1 MMQRR
6 EFLMRGGS
14 TLVLVGL
21 GLPGALAPRALAAGA
36 PAVEGG
42 ASWKALINERFTL
55 HHEARGPVPLTLAA
69 VRDHE
74 VTSRLDQFSLT
85 FLGDERVRIAEG
97 MYRLEH
103 PRAGGIMLHLQ
114 PAGDQPAGTQY
125 RADFSLLT

>member
-1 MMQRR
+1 MQRR

-21 GLPGALAPRALAAGA
+21 GLPGALAPRALTVGA

-42 ASWKALINERFTL
+42 AGWKALISERFTL
-55 HHEARGPVPLTLAA
+55 HREARGPVSLTLAT

-74 VTSRLDQFSLT
+74 VMSKLDQFSLT
-85 FLGDERVRIAEG
+85 FLGDERERIAEG
-97 MYRLEH
+97 TYRLEH
-103 PRAGGIMLHLQ
+103 PKAGRIMLHLQ
-114 PAGDQPAGTQY
+114 PAGDHPAAAQY